1 MKFEASD
8 KIYLD
13 ERRQLSEKYGPRE
26 LWPVIDHWPLYAGIA
41 NIGRFMAI
49 ADAFRS
55 TLDVPGNVAE
65 FGSWRGA
72 NIMFLAKL
80 LRVYDPNGCKTV
92 HCFESFEGLES
103 FTDED
108 GSAKSSRGTYQGSY
122 EELTDLI
129 NLYRLQDDIVIHKG
143 LIQETLPQ
151 VLSKKSP
158 LTFSFIYCDTDL
170 YEPTK
175 VILELMHSRLA
186 KGGLFAFDQ
195 WNNESW
201 PGEGLAVN
209 EFFEQFGES
218 YDMQSVRNA
227 RQPTLIMKKIR

>member
-8 KIYLD
+8 KVYLD

-26 LWPVIDHWPLYAGIA
+26 LWSVIDHWPLYAGIA

-80 LRVYDPNGCKTV
+80 LHVYDPNGCKTV

-108 GSAKSSRGTYQGSY
+108 GSAESSRGTYQGSY
-122 EELTDLI
+122 EELADLI

-158 LTFSFIYCDTDL
+158 LTFSFIYCAKISNNFCLSYLGYCGWELSFKLLLPFRKSYIKKLACTQTHRCRL
-170 YEPTK
+170 IF
-175 VILELMHSRLA
+175 ILFLM
-186 KGGLFAFDQ
+186 
-195 WNNESW
+195 N
-201 PGEGLAVN
+201 
-209 EFFEQFGES
+209 
-218 YDMQSVRNA
+218 
-227 RQPTLIMKKIR
+227 T